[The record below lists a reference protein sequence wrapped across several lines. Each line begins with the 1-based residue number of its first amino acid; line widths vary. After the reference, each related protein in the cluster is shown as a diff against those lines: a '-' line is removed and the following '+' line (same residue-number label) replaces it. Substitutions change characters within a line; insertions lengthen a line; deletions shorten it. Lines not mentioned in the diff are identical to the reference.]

1 MKLSHLALVVA
12 LSAVTAFAV
21 SKYTAAPA
29 PSAAKQE
36 TAFERV
42 MRTGTLRCG
51 YIISPPFLAVDPAT
65 GTKSGLA
72 IDYVTAIGRE
82 LGLKI
87 EWAEEVG
94 WGVFAEGLKA
104 GRYDALCYP
113 LWEAGQRAKVAL
125 FTTPLY
131 DSDLS
136 MLSRADDMRFKD
148 GLKSIN
154 KTDVIMATVEGDVS
168 QALHAQQF
176 PLTKELALPAGTD
189 SGQYFMNIVT
199 RKADVGP
206 VFKYEMEKFNENSP
220 TKLKIIGNNEPVQS
234 FRTGLTVAQGEVN
247 LKLMLDSAIHTLL
260 RSGEAAT
267 IIAKYPGVS
276 VPLNQ
281 N

>member
-1 MKLSHLALVVA
+1 MKISEIALVVA

-21 SKYTAAPA
+21 GKYNSASTTV
-29 PSAAKQE
+29 AAKQE

-65 GTKSGLA
+65 GAKSGLA
-72 IDYVTAIGRE
+72 IDYVNAIGKE
-82 LGLKI
+82 LNLKI

-113 LWEAGQRAKVAL
+113 LWEAGQRARVAL

-136 MLSRADDMRFKD
+136 MLSRADDARFKD

-154 KTDVIMATVEGDVS
+154 KTDIIMATVEGDIS
-168 QALHAQQF
+168 QALHAQKF

-220 TKLKIIGNNEPVQS
+220 VKLKIIGNNEPVQS

-260 RSGEAAT
+260 RSGEAAA

-276 VPLNQ
+276 VPSNR
-281 N
+281 